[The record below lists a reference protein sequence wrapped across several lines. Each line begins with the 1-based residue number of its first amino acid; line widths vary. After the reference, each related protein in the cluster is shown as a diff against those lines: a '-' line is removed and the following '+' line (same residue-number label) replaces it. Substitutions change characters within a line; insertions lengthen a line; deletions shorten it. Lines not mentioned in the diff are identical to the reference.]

1 MTKHTYS
8 GTLYSMWVD
17 DGFGRLT
24 RIDHGQLISRIVTG
38 WMP

>member
-1 MTKHTYS
+1 MTKHTYR